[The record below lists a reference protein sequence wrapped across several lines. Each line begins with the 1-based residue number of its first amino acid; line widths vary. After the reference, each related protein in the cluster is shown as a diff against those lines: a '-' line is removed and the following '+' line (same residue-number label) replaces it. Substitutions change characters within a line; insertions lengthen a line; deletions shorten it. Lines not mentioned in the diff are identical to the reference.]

1 MIARKK
7 VYGPSETNI
16 RHNAYISSHLE
27 LYRGKKREMLAQRQ
41 TEQSLS
47 CAHFSKP
54 EPFRVELN
62 IAKKTITHE
71 TFLNKELLYPDFL

>member
-1 MIARKK
+1 
-7 VYGPSETNI
+7 
-16 RHNAYISSHLE
+16 
-27 LYRGKKREMLAQRQ
+27 MLAQRQ

-71 TFLNKELLYPDFL
+71 TFPDRELLYPDFLFLNIQTFNSLSMNFVESMPIKIRLKY